1 MAPSSKGEPS
11 DLGSVFLGEAYHKS
25 GRLFGWVETTQA
37 VSFKGDAGLFGC
49 HSRGREAEG
58 QAAINRARLILAG
71 ECLK

>member
-1 MAPSSKGEPS
+1 M
-11 DLGSVFLGEAYHKS
+11 
-25 GRLFGWVETTQA
+25 QA

-58 QAAINRARLILAG
+58 QAAINRVRLILAG